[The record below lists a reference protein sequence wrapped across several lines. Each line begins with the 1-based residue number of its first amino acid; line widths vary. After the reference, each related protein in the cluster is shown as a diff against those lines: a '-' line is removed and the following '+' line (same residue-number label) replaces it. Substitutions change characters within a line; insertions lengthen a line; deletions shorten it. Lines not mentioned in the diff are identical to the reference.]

1 LLEDQAKRNENEP
14 DKSKW
19 TKLGLIQDVVTR
31 WNSLYQM
38 LKRVVSLKDSIK
50 RVLHQREGETHA
62 NKNLSDIEYTH
73 INELCSV
80 LKPFFSMTERLSAEK
95 YPTASVIWPAQLYL
109 YSEVKNI
116 LKFKLFKHQ
125 LDLNFENLF
134 FKR

>member
-1 LLEDQAKRNENEP
+1 LFEDQAKRNENEP

-19 TKLGLIQDVVTR
+19 TKLRLIQDVVTR
-31 WNSLYQM
+31 WNSLYKM

-95 YPTASVIWPAQLYL
+95 YPTASVIWPAQIYF
-109 YSEVKNI
+109 YFGSK
-116 LKFKLFKHQ
+116 KYFKV
-125 LDLNFENLF
+125 
-134 FKR
+134 